1 MQTKE
6 MALAALIALSLISAF
21 TYFLVSDEETSLDND
36 ITIME
41 DPLLQGEGHDH
52 MDA

>member
-1 MQTKE
+1 

-36 ITIME
+36 MPFFIEREIS
-41 DPLLQGEGHDH
+41 
-52 MDA
+52 